1 MYDFKAITVEKE
13 KEVVSKFKE
22 HNRGVIMDTKQRF
35 SAIAENMESKW
46 NDVTDAAMFSDNAIK
61 EKMRQLG
68 ARMNNS
74 VDDPIL
80 GDSDTAFTVAVRNK
94 RVKFTFEECY
104 IFLRAAL
111 KERKDSA
118 EYAKAA
124 KEAAELKKFIE
135 ANKSTE
141 TKLAEA
147 TAKLASLTTAFGEE
161 VSEDEA

>member
-1 MYDFKAITVEKE
+1 MYDFKAITVELETKT
-13 KEVVSKFKE
+13 VSKFKE

-35 SAIAENMESKW
+35 SAVAENMESKW
-46 NDVTDAAMFSDNAIK
+46 NDVTDTTMFSDNAIK

-80 GDSDTAFTVAVRNK
+80 GDSTTAFTVTVRGK
-94 RVKFTFEECY
+94 RIKFTFEECY

-111 KERKDSA
+111 KERKASA
-118 EYAKAA
+118 EYVRAA
-124 KEAAELKKFIE
+124 KEATELKAFIDN
-135 ANKSTE
+135 NKSTE

-147 TAKLASLTTAFGEE
+147 TAKLKELTTAFGEE

>member
-22 HNRGVIMDTKQRF
+22 YNRGVIMDTKQRF
-35 SAIAENMESKW
+35 SALAENMESKW
-46 NDVTDAAMFSDNAIK
+46 NDVTDTSMFSDNAIK

-80 GDSDTAFTVAVRNK
+80 GDSTTAFSVTVRGK
-94 RVKFTFEECY
+94 RIKFTFEECY

-111 KERKDSA
+111 KERKASA
-118 EYAKAA
+118 EYVKAA
-124 KEAAELKKFIE
+124 KEAAELKAFINN
-135 ANKSTE
+135 NKSTE

-147 TAKLASLTTAFGEE
+147 EAKLKELTTAFGEE